1 MLLLFDTSTRTA
13 VVALAD
19 AEGMAVLGE
28 RAYEPDRG
36 GSAMLLDGARHL
48 LVDAGSSLDALTGVI
63 VNKGPGS
70 YTGLR
75 IGYALAQGLSES
87 RQIPIVGIPSF
98 QAIADQHRKREEAL
112 IVCYD
117 ARTRGLAWITYQ
129 AGHGGPQLA
138 RDGAILHS
146 PSGLHDRLIVGGR
159 PVAVTVAPV
168 AALPGL
174 IPRPCRIA
182 GPGVGVLLK
191 QMEEEPPE
199 DLDVISDSDRPN
211 TASLFRLGAGQIQAG
226 GEDPT
231 DVEPL
236 YLGNIV
242 APVPRSSA

>member
-19 AEGMAVLGE
+19 AEGTAVLGE
-28 RAYEPDRG
+28 RAYEPDVG

-48 LVDAGSSLDALTGVI
+48 LADADSNLDALTGVI
-63 VNKGPGS
+63 VNRGPGS

-75 IGYALAQGLSES
+75 VGYALAQGLSES

-98 QAIADQHRKREEAL
+98 QAIADQYRRRDEAF

-117 ARTRGLAWITYQ
+117 ARTRGLAWITYP
-129 AGHGGPQLA
+129 AGHGGPQLVQNE
-138 RDGAILHS
+138 AIRRS
-146 PSGLHDRLIVGGR
+146 PSGLHDRLVVGGR
-159 PVAVTVAPV
+159 PVAVTVAPA

-174 IPRPCRIA
+174 IPRPCRIT

-199 DLDVISDSDRPN
+199 DLDVIRDSVRPD
-211 TASLFRLGAGQIQAG
+211 TASLFRLGAGDLQAG

-231 DVEPL
+231 GVEPL
-236 YLGNIV
+236 YLGKIV
-242 APVPRSSA
+242 APAPGSTG